1 MKIAIS
7 LYVSEHIIKDHNVNL
22 LLYHIVC
29 PSKYRKKIFTAEVEE
44 TLKTIC
50 IEISHRYEIIFV
62 EIGSDE
68 DHVHFL
74 VQSVPI
80 MSISRVV
87 SILKSITARE
97 IFKIHP
103 EVKQKLW
110 GGNIWTSGYY
120 VNTVGQYGN
129 EKIISEYVKN
139 QRKVYNQ
146 IYRDQLS
153 LF

>member
-1 MKIAIS
+1 M
-7 LYVSEHIIKDHNVNL
+7 SEHIIKDHNVNL

-29 PSKYRKKIFTAEVEE
+29 PSKYRKKIFTTEVEE
-44 TLKTIC
+44 TLKIVC
-50 IEISHRYEIIFV
+50 IEISQRYEIRFV

-74 VQSVPI
+74 AQGVPV
-80 MSISRVV
+80 MSISRMV
-87 SILKSITARE
+87 SIIKSITARE
-97 IFKIHP
+97 IYKSHP

-139 QRKVYNQ
+139 QRKVYKQ

>member
-1 MKIAIS
+1 MKIAVF

-29 PSKYRKKIFTAEVEE
+29 PSKYRKKIFTTEVEE
-44 TLKTIC
+44 TLKIVC
-50 IEISHRYEIIFV
+50 IEISQRYEIRFV

-74 VQSVPI
+74 AQGVPV
-80 MSISRVV
+80 MSISRMV
-87 SILKSITARE
+87 SIIKSITARE
-97 IFKIHP
+97 IYKSHP

-139 QRKVYNQ
+139 QRKVYKQ